1 MPCCQKLER
10 PGFGVAETGAVVGSV
25 GSGAVAATNPA
36 AAEIE
41 VAGVVVGVAAGP
53 IEPGGAA

>member
-1 MPCCQKLER
+1 M
-10 PGFGVAETGAVVGSV
+10 VGSV
-25 GSGAVAATNPA
+25 GSGAVAVVATNPA

-41 VAGVVVGVAAGP
+41 VAGVVVGVAVGP